1 MQFKLAPLALLLTG
15 ALTLSACGGD
25 DGDRGPQGLPGQDG
39 ANGAPG
45 DQGPQGPAGEDASA
59 STISLSFL
67 GRYETGQFDES
78 AAEIVDFDPATQ
90 RAFVVNA
97 NSGQIDVL
105 DASSPAAPT
114 LINSLDVAA
123 DVAGAIAGL
132 DAADLGA
139 ANSVAVNSGRVA
151 VAIEADTKQDNGY
164 VAFYSTD
171 GTFVSAVEAG
181 ALPDMVTF
189 TPDGAKVLAAN
200 EGEPNGDYSVDPEG
214 SITIVDISG
223 GIAGLSAANVTQLSL
238 NSAPLIGD
246 VRISAKSA
254 SQGQDLEPEY
264 IVVSDDSQTAFVI
277 LQENNAV
284 AEIDLTNDTVSRIVA
299 LGYKDFSIPGNELD
313 ASNRDDSVNI
323 RNWPVFGVYMPDG
336 ADAYTVNG
344 TTYLVTANEGDGR
357 EYLTDAVDKAD
368 CTAQGG
374 FDFDDGDCFHYLDE
388 VRIKD
393 INDDF
398 GATFGAGLLARLPAN
413 FEDDEQLGRLKVITD
428 LGTSG
433 ACTSLATT
441 GQPGAD
447 CTYEALYAYGAR
459 SFTIWN
465 TNTMQPVFDSGN
477 AFEVITANRYGLFGF
492 NASNDDNEGDDRS
505 DDKGPEPE
513 AVEIGVI
520 DGKTYAFIGLERVG
534 GIMVYNI
541 SNPEAPAFVQY
552 INERDFTIA
561 DAEADFEQVGDLG
574 PEAIKFVSQA
584 DSPTSRPM
592 LIVGNEVTGT
602 TSFYDIEILR

>member
-1 MQFKLAPLALLLTG
+1 LALLLTG

-368 CTAQGG
+368 CTAHGG

>member
-344 TTYLVTANEGDGR
+344 TTYLVTANEGDARAWGEDNDAYWGTEGAGCAGDASQGFVEEFR
-357 EYLTDAVDKAD
+357 VKHLVHADGFDRRCGDDLPPQLRALGAGGLLNPTTFGYCGAVDGD
-368 CTAQGG
+368 P
-374 FDFDDGDCFHYLDE
+374 GDC
-388 VRIKD
+388 R
-393 INDDF
+393 
-398 GATFGAGLLARLPAN
+398 
-413 FEDDEQLGRLKVITD
+413 EDDVLGRLNITWTE
-428 LGTSG
+428 GYR
-433 ACTSLATT
+433 TT
-441 GQPGAD
+441 
-447 CTYEALYAYGAR
+447 
-459 SFTIWN
+459 
-465 TNTMQPVFDSGN
+465 
-477 AFEVITANRYGLFGF
+477 
-492 NASNDDNEGDDRS
+492 
-505 DDKGPEPE
+505 
-513 AVEIGVI
+513 
-520 DGKTYAFIGLERVG
+520 
-534 GIMVYNI
+534 
-541 SNPEAPAFVQY
+541 
-552 INERDFTIA
+552 
-561 DAEADFEQVGDLG
+561 
-574 PEAIKFVSQA
+574 
-584 DSPTSRPM
+584 
-592 LIVGNEVTGT
+592 
-602 TSFYDIEILR
+602 

>member
-39 ANGAPG
+39 TNGAPG

-78 AAEIVDFDPATQ
+78 AAEIVDFDPATK

-123 DVAGAIAGL
+123 DVAAAIAGL
-132 DAADLGA
+132 DVADLGA

-238 NSAPLIGD
+238 NSAPLIGG

-264 IVVSDDSQTAFVI
+264 IVVSDDSRTAFAI

-284 AEIDLTNDTVSRIVA
+284 AEIDLTNDTVNRIVA

-313 ASNRDDSVNI
+313 ASNRDDAVNI

-398 GATFGAGLLARLPAN
+398 GANFDAGLLARLPAN

-433 ACTSLATT
+433 ACSSLATT

-561 DAEADFEQVGDLG
+561 DAEADFELVGDLG

-592 LIVGNEVTGT
+592 LIVGNEVSGT